1 MNESNEAVALLNA
14 IEQAT
19 ETLTK
24 IAAGQLLF
32 DQEHDSVMRVTL
44 LQCALQAASVLL
56 EHDRLMPG
64 SLVPEELSMPPLRDA
79 SGAIVPRNAQ
89 GFGEL

>member
-24 IAAGQLLF
+24 IAAGQVLF
-32 DQEHDSVMRVTL
+32 DQEYDSVMRVTL
-44 LQCALQAASVLL
+44 LQCALQAASALL
-56 EHDRLMPG
+56 EHDRLKPG
-64 SLVPEELSMPPLRDA
+64 WLKFEEPSTPA
-79 SGAIVPRNAQ
+79 SQAP
-89 GFGEL
+89 